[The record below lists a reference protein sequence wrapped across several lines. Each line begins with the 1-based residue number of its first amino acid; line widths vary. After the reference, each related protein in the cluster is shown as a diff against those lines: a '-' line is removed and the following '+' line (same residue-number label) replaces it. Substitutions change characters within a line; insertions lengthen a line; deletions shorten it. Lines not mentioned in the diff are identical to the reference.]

1 MTREQ
6 ALSILRD
13 APHTSRPCVID
24 TDLTQGEAVG
34 KITLAVRSFSP
45 GATLDA
51 FWEKRV
57 WQVTRNQKYPIYQLE
72 PEATTA

>member
-13 APHTSRPCVID
+13 APHSSRRCVID

-34 KITLAVRSFSP
+34 KITRAVRSFAP
-45 GATLDA
+45 GASLDA
-51 FWEKRV
+51 FWTKRV
-57 WQVTRNQKYPIYQLE
+57 WQVSRNQRHPIYQPD
-72 PEATTA
+72 PEATA